1 MYKEIIEILPNN
13 KKDIKDA
20 LEAKIVLDCVENG
33 EITDE
38 FFDLI
43 KKDMESE
50 EIVGDEETIKNSV
63 WDKIKGFF
71 KAG

>member
-1 MYKEIIEILPNN
+1 MDKEIVEILPKN
-13 KKDIKDA
+13 KKDIQDA

-33 EITDE
+33 KITDE

-43 KKDMESE
+43 KRDMESE
-50 EIVGDEETIKNSV
+50 EIAEDEETIKNSV
-63 WDKIKGFF
+63 LDKIQSFF